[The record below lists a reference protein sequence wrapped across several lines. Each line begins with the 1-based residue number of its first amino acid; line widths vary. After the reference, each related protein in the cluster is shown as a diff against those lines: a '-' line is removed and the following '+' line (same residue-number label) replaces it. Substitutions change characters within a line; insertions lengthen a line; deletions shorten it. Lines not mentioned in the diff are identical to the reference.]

1 MIFVFSL
8 DFRISKS
15 CWSDSAVI
23 FELVNLQNN
32 LQVTEIDQLDLSLLQ
47 IH

>member
-8 DFRISKS
+8 DFRVSKS
-15 CWSDSAVI
+15 CWSDSAV
-23 FELVNLQNN
+23 ELVNLQNN
-32 LQVTEIDQLDLSLLQ
+32 LQVTEIDQLDISLQ